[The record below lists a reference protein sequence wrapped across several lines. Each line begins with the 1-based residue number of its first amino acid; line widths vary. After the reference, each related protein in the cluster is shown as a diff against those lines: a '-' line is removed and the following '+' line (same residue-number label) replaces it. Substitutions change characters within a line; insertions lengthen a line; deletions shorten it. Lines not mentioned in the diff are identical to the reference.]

1 MAFWLKTP
9 SPPAVVK
16 DGTGAVLFLRFSP
29 DGRELARICQFGP
42 VALLDTAGYHRA
54 RTFSVGMRMVAY
66 SPDGTK
72 IATAEG
78 TDGAR
83 VWDAV
88 VKGRLIPQS
97 VMEEVYM
104 LDAPLR
110 VSRLP
115 EQRSQTTSVLD

>member
-1 MAFWLKTP
+1 MSACSSEFSFLAFWLKTP

-78 TDGAR
+78 RTACESGMQWSKVD
-83 VWDAV
+83 
-88 VKGRLIPQS
+88 
-97 VMEEVYM
+97 
-104 LDAPLR
+104 
-110 VSRLP
+110 
-115 EQRSQTTSVLD
+115 